1 MDDGIAI
8 LFNEHPCGLVGHIKL
23 SKDIS
28 IVIIDVA
35 EADVMPN
42 NEIVH

>member
-8 LFNEHPCGLVGHIKL
+8 LFNEHPCGLVRHIKL

-28 IVIIDVA
+28 VVVIDVA
-35 EADVMPN
+35 ETDAVPN
-42 NEIVH
+42 NEIIH